1 MLLQAPQLSAVG
13 VGGLH
18 LSSSSSYSSDTKVG
32 SWGVQV
38 QPRSSRICAGNNGHI
53 LVVEAKDEGLK
64 YVLFFYPQ
72 ICTLDDEFLSSQ
84 PHHLR
89 LLKKIVGKGFGDG
102 FCMLVGW
109 VVAFDVPPYLC
120 IHPHTCCNVIE
131 KLQWLVGLEQVALPS
146 QLCTFL

>member
-18 LSSSSSYSSDTKVG
+18 LSSSSFYSSDSKVG

-64 YVLFFYPQ
+64 YVFFF
-72 ICTLDDEFLSSQ
+72 LLKSALLMMNSLSSQ

-89 LLKKIVGKGFGDG
+89 LSKK
-102 FCMLVGW
+102 
-109 VVAFDVPPYLC
+109 
-120 IHPHTCCNVIE
+120 
-131 KLQWLVGLEQVALPS
+131 
-146 QLCTFL
+146 